1 MVHVVLTLG
10 AEVDAGLLE
19 TRDYAGGDTITLV
32 KGVCDDRISLNG
44 WNCDGDAI
52 PKIHW
57 VLLVIAEQPQNEIL
71 DLKFVLSRKY
81 LQFSAIGEGNNGVR
95 SVCDGYKTSVR
106 HVLVSSHYYHAS
118 STHQPVNDVFYLL
131 VSKLSLICSS
141 FDDEKHTI

>member
-32 KGVCDDRISLNG
+32 KWVCDDRISLNG
-44 WNCDGDAI
+44 WNCDRDAI

-81 LQFSAIGEGNNGVR
+81 LQFNPIGEGNNGVR

-118 STHQPVNDVFYLL
+118 STH
-131 VSKLSLICSS
+131 
-141 FDDEKHTI
+141 